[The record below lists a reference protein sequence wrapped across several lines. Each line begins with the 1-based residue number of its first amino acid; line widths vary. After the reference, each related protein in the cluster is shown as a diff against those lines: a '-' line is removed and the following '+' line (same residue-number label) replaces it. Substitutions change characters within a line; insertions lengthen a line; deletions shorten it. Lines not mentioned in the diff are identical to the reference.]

1 MIRLLGGV
9 MVVAC
14 GLGTGLMIGQRQKR
28 RLEQMDLLF
37 AYLDCLRCELG
48 FTSAPLADIA
58 HSLAQRP
65 SFAKFDFAIFCGKF
79 SDNRPFSCVF
89 YEAAEQSSKVWGEE
103 ISECLKLLSSQLG
116 TDSLEAQLSALE
128 ICKHSIKLVIERE
141 TSKILQNVKLIR
153 TLSIMG
159 SAALMIFAW

>member
-14 GLGTGLMIGQRQKR
+14 GLGTGLMIGQRQKS

-37 AYLDCLRCELG
+37 AYLACLRCELG

-65 SFAKFDFAIFCGKF
+65 SFAKFDFALFYRLFIKFCSVENICNKF
-79 SDNRPFSCVF
+79 SAHTKYKNTVCICIFKAAKTIGTYNIYIVRQRFSLKR
-89 YEAAEQSSKVWGEE
+89 SS
-103 ISECLKLLSSQLG
+103 
-116 TDSLEAQLSALE
+116 
-128 ICKHSIKLVIERE
+128 
-141 TSKILQNVKLIR
+141 
-153 TLSIMG
+153 
-159 SAALMIFAW
+159 